1 MNNNNNNNTNGFS
14 PAIANVYNN
23 PSPNLTP
30 ANQGGLI
37 PPTGDYFLVSDTG
50 TYLIAADGT
59 YLISNH

>member
-14 PAIANVYNN
+14 PAIQNVFNN
-23 PSPNLTP
+23 PSPELNP
-30 ANQGGLI
+30 ATGGFF
-37 PPTGDYFLVSDTG
+37 PPAGDYFLVSDTG